1 MEELRQLCRSLK
13 LVTYEQGDVVFFQG
27 EVGTS
32 FYLVMTGAVNGYV
45 KSEDLDEAG

>member
-1 MEELRQLCRSLK
+1 MEELRQLSKSLK

-32 FYLVMTGAVNGYV
+32 FYLIMTGGVNGFV
-45 KSEDLDEAG
+45 KSEDFDEGG